1 MLKFSL
7 AIHYSFIYSI
17 KWGLNSHILASQTLG
32 IGFKMITKKS
42 LNPADSSFKRTVKYG
57 AFFAVIMVNLRLGF

>member
-17 KWGLNSHILASQTLG
+17 KWGLNSHILASQALG
-32 IGFKMITKKS
+32 IGFKMTTK
-42 LNPADSSFKRTVKYG
+42 NPLTLQTLLLREQSSMGLF
-57 AFFAVIMVNLRLGF
+57 LL